1 MAELTTVSHKGQ
13 ITIPKAFRDEFDIQ
27 PGDRVFFVK
36 TEKGIMITK
45 PKKTLLEYKGF
56 LVGAKVESPDD
67 AAKDFAEHIMGE
79 A

>member
-45 PKKTLLEYKGF
+45 PKKTL
-56 LVGAKVESPDD
+56 
-67 AAKDFAEHIMGE
+67 
-79 A
+79 